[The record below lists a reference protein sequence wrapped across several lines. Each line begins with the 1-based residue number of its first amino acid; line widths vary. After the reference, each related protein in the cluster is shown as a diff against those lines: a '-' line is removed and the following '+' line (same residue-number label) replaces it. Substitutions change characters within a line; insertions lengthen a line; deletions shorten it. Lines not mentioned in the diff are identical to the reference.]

1 MIVRMS
7 VVLNRIVANTSHLQ
21 KQGKLTTHFDSIDD
35 HRIQSY
41 THPYSTHII
50 PLIFNLLSEMTP
62 GLGSEQSQLRNTTP
76 CGNTFYVNETK
87 VFIKVKI
94 VSF

>member
-41 THPYSTHII
+41 THPYSTHIQ
-50 PLIFNLLSEMTP
+50 PTYEMTP
-62 GLGSEQSQLRNTTP
+62 GLGSKQSPLRNTTP

-94 VSF
+94 VLF